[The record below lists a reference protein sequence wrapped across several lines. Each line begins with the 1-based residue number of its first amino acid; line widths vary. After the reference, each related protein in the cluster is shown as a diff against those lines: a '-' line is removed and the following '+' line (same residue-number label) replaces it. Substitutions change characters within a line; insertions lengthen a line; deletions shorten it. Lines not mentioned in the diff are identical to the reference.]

1 MDFDLDRGK
10 AQFSRYRS
18 LFPDPVKGGG
28 MHPISAAIWTLLLEW
43 QRTAGVKGDLLEIG
57 VWHGHGAA
65 MLNLHRA
72 REEHIILLDKFKS
85 FEDVRHNIETVSAAP
100 DDAVLF
106 YHGCS
111 LGMNRRQSLNGH
123 RDSVRFAHI
132 DAEHSFE
139 AVVSDLDLCAP
150 LLVERGI
157 LAIDDFFMY
166 GSPSITEAVFY
177 WLERNREKLVLFL
190 AGFNKAYLCS
200 TRILPGLIPFVYEL
214 PFMLEGLGQKVT
226 LCSSGWAN
234 ERPYFGLAHYIGGT
248 HQRIGRVLNEPSLQ
262 KMIFGE

>member
-1 MDFDLDRGK
+1 MDFGLSRAK
-10 AQFSRYRS
+10 AQFDKYSA

-43 QRTAGVKGDLLEIG
+43 QKAANVNGDLLEIG
-57 VWHGHGAA
+57 VWYGHGAA

-72 REEHIILLDKFKS
+72 PNEHIVLLDKFMS
-85 FEDVRHNIETVSAAP
+85 REDFTQNIEAASVVP
-100 DDAVLF
+100 DDALLF
-106 YHGCS
+106 YRGCS
-111 LGMNRRQSLNGH
+111 LAMHRAQSLDKH
-123 RDSVRFAHI
+123 RNSIRFAHI

-157 LAIDDFFMY
+157 VAVDDFFMY

-190 AGFNKAYLCS
+190 TGFNKAYLCS
-200 TRILPGLIPFVYEL
+200 SRVLAGLVPFVYEL
-214 PFMLEGLGQKVT
+214 PFMLEGFGQRSRCVPRDGQT
-226 LCSSGWAN
+226 
-234 ERPYFGLAHYIGGT
+234 RD
-248 HQRIGRVLNEPSLQ
+248 RISA
-262 KMIFGE
+262 